1 MREKLSASTEERLY
15 KDDAAFFARGCFIV
29 SPHHSQIRLI
39 RRALHDAREW
49 TSAPF
54 VDTVDKMQGQEA
66 DCVIVSYGVGHAD
79 AAAMEARFIYDRNRL
94 NVAITR
100 ARSKTIVMLSRALI
114 EATPQVIEDPEVA
127 QGLGYMRGLLS
138 LLEEHGTSN
147 THQFE
152 HEGQPW
158 TLEVLSTSRPVDVPG
173 RPNDEEHDSDT
184 EGAGTLAKAKSKTQT
199 KEAAIGF
206 EAELWQMANGMRGQM
221 DPSEYKHYV
230 LGLIFLKYISDAFDT
245 RRKTIEAELT
255 DPDHEFFLDPAGYD
269 TDEEYRDDLDY
280 ELEDR
285 DNYTAANVFWVPKEA
300 RWSAVRA
307 VAKTE
312 KVGVFIDNAM
322 KAIEEANPATLK
334 DVLPKIYGM
343 PKMEARTL
351 GQLVDMVTNIDLGDE
366 ASKSRDVLGRVYE
379 YFLGQFADAEGKRG
393 GQFYTPRSVVRTLV
407 ELIEPL
413 EGRIYDPCC
422 GSGGMFVQSV
432 KFLESHGGKLS
443 DVSIYGQESNPTTW
457 RLGRMNLAIRGISA
471 DLGEK
476 HADTFHNDLHR
487 NEKFDYVLA
496 NPPFNISDWSG
507 ELLEDDIRWK
517 GYNSPSSSN
526 ANFAWILHIVHHLT
540 ETGSAAIVMANGSMS
555 SMTNGEGDIR
565 QQLVENNLVDCMV
578 ALPNQ
583 LFYNTQIPVCIW
595 VLAKHRKGTESL
607 RDRSGEVLFIDARNM
622 GHMET
627 RTHKAFTDEDIE
639 KIGETYHN
647 WRSKDGSYED
657 VAGFCNAA
665 SLKDI
670 EQHNFVLTPGRYV
683 GFEEPEGDD
692 ELFAEKMSR
701 LNEELKVAI
710 HTC

>member
-1 MREKLSASTEERLY
+1 M
-15 KDDAAFFARGCFIV
+15 
-29 SPHHSQIRLI
+29 
-39 RRALHDAREW
+39 
-49 TSAPF
+49 
-54 VDTVDKMQGQEA
+54 
-66 DCVIVSYGVGHAD
+66 
-79 AAAMEARFIYDRNRL
+79 
-94 NVAITR
+94 
-100 ARSKTIVMLSRALI
+100 
-114 EATPQVIEDPEVA
+114 
-127 QGLGYMRGLLS
+127 
-138 LLEEHGTSN
+138 
-147 THQFE
+147 
-152 HEGQPW
+152 
-158 TLEVLSTSRPVDVPG
+158 
-173 RPNDEEHDSDT
+173 
-184 EGAGTLAKAKSKTQT
+184 
-199 KEAAIGF
+199 
-206 EAELWQMANGMRGQM
+206 
-221 DPSEYKHYV
+221 
-230 LGLIFLKYISDAFDT
+230 
-245 RRKTIEAELT
+245 
-255 DPDHEFFLDPAGYD
+255 
-269 TDEEYRDDLDY
+269 
-280 ELEDR
+280 
-285 DNYTAANVFWVPKEA
+285 
-300 RWSAVRA
+300 
-307 VAKTE
+307 
-312 KVGVFIDNAM
+312 
-322 KAIEEANPATLK
+322 
-334 DVLPKIYGM
+334 
-343 PKMEARTL
+343 
-351 GQLVDMVTNIDLGDE
+351 
-366 ASKSRDVLGRVYE
+366 YE

-432 KFLESHGGKLS
+432 RFLESHGGKLS
-443 DVSIYGQESNPTTW
+443 DVSIFGQESNPTTW

-540 ETGSAAIVMANGSMS
+540 ETGSAAVVMANGSMS

-627 RTHKAFTDEDIE
+627 RTHKVFTEEDIE
-639 KIGETYHN
+639 KIGETYHS
-647 WRSKDGSYED
+647 WRSKDRSYED

-665 SLKDI
+665 SMKDI

-683 GFEEPEGDD
+683 GAAEAD
-692 ELFAEKMSR
+692 ELRQDFQEVLKIHIADWEHLQCSSNKLDAKINNILNNLSKM
-701 LNEELKVAI
+701 EQ
-710 HTC
+710 HQ